1 MIQSLGEN
9 SKIIAIPRIRFKF
22 RLPFGQSS
30 LADPISSPTSV
41 SHVCQQVT
49 KTRRRISTV
58 RFMKP
63 TVFTWASYV
72 ALSRVRDASKVAI
85 FTKPE
90 STLLGHN

>member
-1 MIQSLGEN
+1 
-9 SKIIAIPRIRFKF
+9 
-22 RLPFGQSS
+22 
-30 LADPISSPTSV
+30 
-41 SHVCQQVT
+41 
-49 KTRRRISTV
+49 
-58 RFMKP
+58 MKP